1 MNRKERRT
9 QKKIGDK
16 SRAGLPKLDF
26 SGNPLVAQAG
36 TGGISDMLMHLGG
49 VKVAVKPVVTDLPPP
64 VDPVHAALTQ
74 MRLNESLA
82 AQLAQQEQALRTHPE
97 SVALLHS
104 VARLQVR
111 LDRRADALLTYR
123 RLLAVDAAHAEARH
137 MIAVLSGAAP
147 DQPDEAYV
155 EKLFDGFADSFDDK
169 LTNWLEYRAP
179 QQVAAAAK
187 SVLQG
192 KAAKI
197 VDRAIDLGCG
207 TGLLGPEV
215 RGLCA
220 RLDGIDLSSKMV
232 EKAKARDC
240 YDGLMVGEI
249 VTALGRRVDAYDLAF
264 AADVLSYFGDLR
276 TVFAAVHAS
285 LHDGGLFVAT
295 VEKGLGARYQASKT
309 GRYQHG
315 EAYLRKRA
323 AEAGFGVLSLDE
335 VVLRREENKPVEGF
349 VFALRRLAP
358 DEPGAEIA
366 LSTDDL
372 IKSLDGAGADILL
385 ARAQATVGEGFTV
398 GWALDLG
405 GHLGRHAAELRHL
418 AQHLDMVSPD
428 EARSRR
434 AFEAG
439 IYDDCDSDEII
450 GFLESRPDHFDLIL
464 AADLSPLQ
472 DDLPAFFSAVKISL
486 ALAGAFIGLLP
497 VAVASE
503 PDLRAMAQAEGLIVL
518 AVETVAL
525 PDGSAAYCIAIES

>member
-9 QKKIGDK
+9 QKKVGDR
-16 SRAGLPKLDF
+16 SRAGLPKADF
-26 SGNPLVAQAG
+26 SGNPLVARAG

-49 VKVAVKPVVTDLPPP
+49 VKVAVKPVVADAPPP

-74 MRLNESLA
+74 MRLNDSIA

-97 SVALLHS
+97 SAALLHS

-123 RLLAVDAAHAEARH
+123 RLLAVDAGHAEARH

-147 DQPDEAYV
+147 DQPDESYV

-179 QQVAAAAK
+179 QQVAAATKA
-187 SVLQG
+187 VLQG
-192 KAAKI
+192 RA
-197 VDRAIDLGCG
+197 DRAIDLGCG

-215 RGLCA
+215 RALCA
-220 RLDGIDLSSKMV
+220 RLDGVDLSSKMV
-232 EKAKARDC
+232 EKAKARGS
-240 YDGLMVGEI
+240 YDGLSVGEI
-249 VTALGRRVDAYDLAF
+249 VATLGRRADTYDLAF

-276 TVFAAVHAS
+276 TVFSAVHAC

-295 VEKGLGARYQASKT
+295 VEKGMGARYQASKT

-323 AEAGFGVLSLDE
+323 AEAGFGVLSLEE
-335 VVLRREENKPVEGF
+335 VVLRREENRPVEGF

-366 LSTDDL
+366 LSTEEL
-372 IKSLDGAGADILL
+372 IHGLDGAGADILL
-385 ARAQATVGEGFTV
+385 AKAQATVGEGFTV

-405 GHLGRHAAELRHL
+405 GYLGRHVTELRHL
-418 AQHLDMVSPD
+418 AQHLDMVSSD

-439 IYDDCDSDEII
+439 IYDDCDTDEII

-464 AADLSPLQ
+464 AADLSPLRAE
-472 DDLPAFFSAVKISL
+472 LPLFFSAVKVSL

-503 PDLRAMAQAEGLIVL
+503 AELRAMAQGEGLIVL